1 MGWIT
6 LYEAYSWLKQ
16 KYPTLLADQAY
27 DIIEVA
33 IKSRQ
38 PFVRGR
44 ALGRSSHEPIGDHIK
59 SDYRVDVFGSQIGEW
74 KAERWVEVQVQWE
87 KFILYVEEN
96 LLPAEIS
103 PKIAK
108 RKQAKPQERA
118 SRRKGSRRRGP
129 ARNSVGYS
137 KLDAE
142 HFPAMERLIASGE
155 SRSAYAAALNL
166 VRAGKVRGSGSHENI
181 AKRLAARFLRSAAG
195 DLLAE
200 TR

>member
-6 LYEAYSWLKQ
+6 LYEAYSRLKQ
-16 KYPTLLADQAY
+16 KYATLLADQAY

-44 ALGRSSHEPIGDHIK
+44 ALGRSSHEPIGDAIK

-87 KFILYVEEN
+87 KFILYLEEN
-96 LLPAEIS
+96 LLPTEIS
-103 PKIAK
+103 A
-108 RKQAKPQERA
+108 RREQA
-118 SRRKGSRRRGP
+118 SRRKRSRRRGP

-155 SRSAYAAALNL
+155 SRSPYAAALNL
-166 VRAGKVRGSGSHENI
+166 VRAGKVRGSGSPENI
-181 AKRLAARFLRSAAG
+181 AKRLAARFLKERHRRS
-195 DLLAE
+195 

>member
-59 SDYRVDVFGSQIGEW
+59 SDYRVDVFGSQIREW

-87 KFILYVEEN
+87 KFILYLEEN
-96 LLPAEIS
+96 LLPTEIS
-103 PKIAK
+103 A
-108 RKQAKPQERA
+108 RREQA
-118 SRRKGSRRRGP
+118 SRRKRSRRRGP

>member
-6 LYEAYSWLKQ
+6 LHEACTRLQ
-16 KYPTLLADQAY
+16 QEYPALLAHQAFE
-27 DIIEVA
+27 ITEGAVR
-33 IKSRQ
+33 SGL
-38 PFVRGR
+38 PFVRGEE
-44 ALGRSSHEPIGDHIK
+44 LGRNYPELIGDRIK
-59 SDYRVDVFGSQIGEW
+59 IHEQVDVFNSVIRDWGYLV
-74 KAERWVEVQVQWE
+74 RWMHVEVQWE
-87 KFILYVEEN
+87 KFIAYVEEN
-96 LLPAEIS
+96 LLPTEIS
-103 PKIAK
+103 A
-108 RKQAKPQERA
+108 RREQA
-118 SRRKGSRRRGP
+118 SRRKRSRRRGP

-181 AKRLAARFLRSAAG
+181 AKRLAARFLKERHRRS
-195 DLLAE
+195 